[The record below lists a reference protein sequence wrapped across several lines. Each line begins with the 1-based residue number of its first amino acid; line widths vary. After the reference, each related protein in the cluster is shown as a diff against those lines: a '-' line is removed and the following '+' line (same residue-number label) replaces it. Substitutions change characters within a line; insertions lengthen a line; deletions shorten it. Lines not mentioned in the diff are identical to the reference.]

1 MDNPNEPGETVPKN
15 EDDETLIR
23 GLNRLNINSVIKP
36 KSFKKGENFNAFC
49 DRFLQYVEVTKL
61 TDQALYIHF
70 LSLLDDR
77 TYQLLADVKL
87 ESPERGDAERFCRK
101 YMQVYYP
108 ESAIQSLQNEVL
120 ACQQQAGE
128 SIDDYSYNLRAKG
141 KVAFP
146 DEHMREVN
154 CRIAFLNGV
163 RNVNMKRKLNES
175 NHLNFEEAIEMAK
188 RLERVEN
195 MMSNSMVEVTPIL
208 NSLDETEVKP
218 EGKEHDSRS
227 KWHRNEEPYKK
238 DRYNDRKSR
247 SRSRV
252 RFDDLRSQSSGSHNS
267 RSMSPGN
274 GRSRSWSRERNNY
287 SNRGYS
293 SQNRRG
299 GYNNQRSYNNKRQN
313 VSTRFSG
320 NCYTCN
326 RNGHRSRDCW
336 FNPENTSRF
345 QNNGNTR
352 FQNNGNTRFQNNG
365 NTRFQNNGNTRFRGN
380 RRSRGTFNNQLN

>member
-1 MDNPNEPGETVPKN
+1 
-15 EDDETLIR
+15 
-23 GLNRLNINSVIKP
+23 
-36 KSFKKGENFNAFC
+36 
-49 DRFLQYVEVTKL
+49 
-61 TDQALYIHF
+61 
-70 LSLLDDR
+70 
-77 TYQLLADVKL
+77 
-87 ESPERGDAERFCRK
+87 
-101 YMQVYYP
+101 
-108 ESAIQSLQNEVL
+108 
-120 ACQQQAGE
+120 
-128 SIDDYSYNLRAKG
+128 
-141 KVAFP
+141 
-146 DEHMREVN
+146 MREVN

-175 NHLNFEEAIEMAK
+175 SHLNFEEAIEMAK

-287 SNRGYS
+287 SNRGYMDIRHRIDVVDIIIKGRTIINDRMFQRDS
-293 SQNRRG
+293 VEIVTHVTEMDTDHVIVGLTRRI
-299 GYNNQRSYNNKRQN
+299 
-313 VSTRFSG
+313 
-320 NCYTCN
+320 
-326 RNGHRSRDCW
+326 HHASRIMEILD
-336 FNPENTSRF
+336 SRIMEILD
-345 QNNGNTR
+345 
-352 FQNNGNTRFQNNG
+352 
-365 NTRFQNNGNTRFRGN
+365 
-380 RRSRGTFNNQLN
+380 SRIMEILDSRIMEILDSRIMVILDSEVTDDHEVRLITN